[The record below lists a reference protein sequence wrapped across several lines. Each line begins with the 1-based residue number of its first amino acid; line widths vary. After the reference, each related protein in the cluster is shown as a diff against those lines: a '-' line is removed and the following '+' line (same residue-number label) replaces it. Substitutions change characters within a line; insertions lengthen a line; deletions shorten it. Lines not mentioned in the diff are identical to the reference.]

1 MFSDYTLRAIMLHVS
16 TINRE
21 KYMGNTK
28 IPLERIDANRWRIPE
43 HYSDAMNVPGVVYAD
58 DELIQ
63 QILDD
68 NALQQ
73 VANVATL
80 PGIVGAALGMPDIH
94 WGYGF
99 PVGGVAATDAETGVV
114 SPGGIGFDINCGVR
128 LMATELVR
136 DQIRGQVGKL
146 ADALFN
152 ALPSGVGGAG
162 MRELTTHEMRDVMV
176 QGAAWA
182 VEDGYGFEE
191 DLEVT
196 EEYGCLAGA
205 DPDKVSPMAVQRG
218 RKQLGSL
225 GSGNHFAE
233 VQYVEHIYD
242 QAAAEAMGI
251 GQVGQIVVAI
261 HCGSRG
267 FGHQIAEDYIKL
279 AEVKQ
284 AGYGFKLVDR
294 QLACLP
300 LQSDEGKAYLAA
312 MACGANFA
320 WANRQLL
327 MHSVREA
334 FSSVFGRKARAKDMP
349 LVYDVCHN
357 IAKIEEYEVD
367 GQKRQVCVHR
377 KGATRAFPAQH
388 PALPEKYRS
397 IGQPVLI
404 PGDMGRYSFV
414 LAGAQG
420 SMEQSFGSCCHGAGR
435 RQSRTAAKKSISPR
449 DLLDQLAAR
458 GVTIRVHSKNLLSE
472 EAPAAYKDAQQ
483 VVNVV
488 HNAGLAS
495 LVARLKPVIVVK
507 G

>member
-1 MFSDYTLRAIMLHVS
+1 V
-16 TINRE
+16 
-21 KYMGNTK
+21 GNNKEK
-28 IPLERIDANRWRIPE
+28 IPLQRVDPFRWRIPE
-43 HYSDAMNVPGVVYAD
+43 SYTDEMRVPGIVYAD

-63 QILDD
+63 HIIDD
-68 NALQQ
+68 NALRQ

-80 PGIVGAALGMPDIH
+80 PGIVGYSLGMPDIH

-128 LMATELVR
+128 LIATDLLRE
-136 DQIRGQVGKL
+136 QIRGQVEKL

-152 ALPSGVGGAG
+152 KLPSGVGGAG
-162 MRELTTHEMRDVMV
+162 MRNLSEREICEVMV
-176 QGAAWA
+176 RGSAWA
-182 VEDGYGFEE
+182 VEEGYGLEE

-196 EEYGCLAGA
+196 EERGCLAGA
-205 DPDKVSPMAVQRG
+205 NPDYVSKTARQRG
-218 RKQLGSL
+218 MKQLGSL

-233 VQYVEHIYD
+233 VEVVDHIYD
-242 QAAAEAMGI
+242 EAAAKAMGI
-251 GQVGQIVVAI
+251 GQLGQIVITI

-279 AEVKQ
+279 AESKQ
-284 AGYGFKLVDR
+284 KEYGFHLVDR

-300 LQSDEGKAYLAA
+300 LRSEEGQAYLAA

-327 MHSVREA
+327 MHGVRQA
-334 FSSVFGRKARAKDMP
+334 FASVFGRKARGKDMP

-357 IAKIEEYEVD
+357 IAKFEEYEID
-367 GQKRQVCVHR
+367 GQKRRVCVHR
-377 KGATRAFPAQH
+377 KGATRAFPPEH
-388 PALPEKYRS
+388 PVLPEKYRAV
-397 IGQPVLI
+397 GQPVLI

-414 LAGAQG
+414 LVGAPG
-420 SMEQSFGSCCHGAGR
+420 SMEQSFGTTCHGAGR
-435 RQSRTAAKKSISPR
+435 KQSRTAAKKSLSPR

-458 GVTIRVHSKNLLSE
+458 GVTIRVHSKNLLTE
-472 EAPAAYKDAQQ
+472 EAPQAYKDAQQ

-488 HNAGLAS
+488 HNAGLAK

>member
-1 MFSDYTLRAIMLHVS
+1 MRGAEMAHAGENTL
-16 TINRE
+16 
-21 KYMGNTK
+21 GNSKEK
-28 IPLERIDANRWRIPE
+28 IPLQRLDPFRWQIPASYQE
-43 HYSDAMNVPGVVYAD
+43 GMHVPGVVYAD

-68 NALQQ
+68 NALHQ

-80 PGIVGAALGMPDIH
+80 PGIVGSSLGMPDIH

-128 LMATELVR
+128 LIATELLHE
-136 DQIRGQVGKL
+136 QIRGQVGKL
-146 ADALFN
+146 ADALFS

-162 MRELTTHEMRDVMV
+162 MRELDFHEMRDVMV
-176 QGAAWA
+176 RGAAWA
-182 VEDGYGFEE
+182 VEDGYGREE
-191 DLEVT
+191 DLAVT
-196 EEYGCLAGA
+196 EEGGCLAGA
-205 DPDKVSPMAVQRG
+205 DPDAVSPMAIKRG
-218 RKQLGSL
+218 MKQLGSL

-233 VQYVEHIYD
+233 VQIVDHIYD
-242 QAAAEAMGI
+242 QNAAEALGI
-251 GQVGQIVVAI
+251 GQPGQVVVTI

-300 LQSDEGKAYLAA
+300 LQSEEGKAYMAA

-327 MHSVREA
+327 MHGVRQA
-334 FSSVFGRKARAKDMP
+334 FASVFGRKARAKEMP

-357 IAKIEEYEVD
+357 IAKFEEYEID
-367 GQKRQVCVHR
+367 GQKRRVCVHR

-388 PALPEKYRS
+388 PALPEKYRQV
-397 IGQPVLI
+397 GQPVLI

-414 LAGAQG
+414 LVGAPA

-435 RQSRTAAKKSISPR
+435 RQSRTAAKKSMSPR
-449 DLLDQLAAR
+449 ELLDQLDAR
-458 GVTIRVHSKNLLSE
+458 GVTVRVHSKSLLTE
-472 EAPAAYKDAQQ
+472 EAPSAYKDAQQ

-488 HNAGLAS
+488 HNAGLAR
-495 LVARLKPVIVVK
+495 LVARLKPVIVIK

>member
-1 MFSDYTLRAIMLHVS
+1 L
-16 TINRE
+16 
-21 KYMGNTK
+21 GNSKDK
-28 IPLERIDANRWRIPE
+28 IPLERLDPFRWRIPASYNPE
-43 HYSDAMNVPGVVYAD
+43 MRVPGLVYAD

-63 QILDD
+63 HILED
-68 NALQQ
+68 NALHQ
-73 VANVATL
+73 VTNVATL
-80 PGIVGAALGMPDIH
+80 PGIVGHALAMPDIH

-136 DQIRGQVGKL
+136 DQIKGQVDKL

-152 ALPSGVGGAG
+152 MLPSGVGGAG

-182 VEDGYGFEE
+182 VEDGYGFAE

-196 EEYGCLAGA
+196 EEGGCLAGA

-242 QAAAEAMGI
+242 QKVAEALGI
-251 GQVGQIVVAI
+251 GQIGQIVVTI

-284 AGYGFKLVDR
+284 AGYGFHLPDR
-294 QLACLP
+294 QLASLP

-327 MHSVREA
+327 MHGVSEA

-357 IAKIEEYEVD
+357 IAKFEEYEVD
-367 GQKRQVCVHR
+367 GQLRRVCVHR
-377 KGATRAFPAQH
+377 KGATRAFPAGH
-388 PALPEKYRS
+388 TALPEKYRAV
-397 IGQPVLI
+397 GQPVLI
-404 PGDMGRYSFV
+404 PGDMGRYSFMLV
-414 LAGAQG
+414 GAPG

-435 RQSRTAAKKSISPR
+435 RQSRTAAKKSLSPR

-458 GVTIRVHSKNLLSE
+458 GVTVRVHSKNLLTE
-472 EAPAAYKDAQQ
+472 EAPQAYKDAQH

-488 HNAGLAS
+488 HNAGLAQ